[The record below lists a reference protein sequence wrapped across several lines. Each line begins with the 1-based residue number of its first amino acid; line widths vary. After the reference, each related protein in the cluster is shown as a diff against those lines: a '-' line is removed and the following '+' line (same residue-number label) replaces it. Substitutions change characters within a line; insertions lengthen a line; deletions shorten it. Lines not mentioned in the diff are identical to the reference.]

1 MFVLRKWIGLEKV
14 SNGVR
19 CVSFASSYK
28 RSLISIGK
36 KLENVKYSINIH
48 VTIDS
53 WQRSTDCIHKH
64 VVNLFYERVELYMSF
79 SSACLVTVLGSNW
92 N

>member
-1 MFVLRKWIGLEKV
+1 MFVLRKWIELEKV

-19 CVSFASSYK
+19 SVSFASSYK

-36 KLENVKYSINIH
+36 KLENVN

-53 WQRSTDCIHKH
+53 
-64 VVNLFYERVELYMSF
+64 
-79 SSACLVTVLGSNW
+79 
-92 N
+92 